1 MFSTCKALTNLDLG
15 EKFDTRNVI
24 KMDKMFFNMTSLEK
38 IYIQNSFVTT
48 MVESSEEMFFQNYR
62 LKGGAGTSY
71 SLEHID
77 AEYAR
82 IDDPDNDSP
91 GYFTNRADMP

>member
-1 MFSTCKALTNLDLG
+1 
-15 EKFDTRNVI
+15 
-24 KMDKMFFNMTSLEK
+24 
-38 IYIQNSFVTT
+38 

-71 SLEHID
+71 SLEQID

-82 IDDPDNDSP
+82 IDDPDNDNP
-91 GYFTNRADMP
+91 GYFTDRADMP